1 MHDQQN
7 NTKIHSV
14 NQFLKNMDAYMKDVN
29 IHLVK
34 QSQQNI
40 IMKQN

>member
-7 NTKIHSV
+7 STKIHSV

-29 IHLVK
+29 VHLVK